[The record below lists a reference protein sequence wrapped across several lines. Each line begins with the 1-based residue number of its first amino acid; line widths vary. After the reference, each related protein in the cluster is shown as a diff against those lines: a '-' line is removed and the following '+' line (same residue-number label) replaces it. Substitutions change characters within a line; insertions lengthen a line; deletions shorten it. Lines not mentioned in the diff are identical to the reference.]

1 MIQEK
6 KAYSILRNISQSRL
20 YCIWTSLVVLR
31 RVKDTSLGRFVQKW
45 SLFRSETTNF
55 QNLQS
60 LLISSQAVN
69 TNKSVQIAAL
79 LLYKCMSILSEYVQV
94 LTT

>member
-45 SLFRSETTNF
+45 SCFDQKQPISKTCNPCLSPLR
-55 QNLQS
+55 QS
-60 LLISSQAVN
+60 TLIKVRR
-69 TNKSVQIAAL
+69 
-79 LLYKCMSILSEYVQV
+79 
-94 LTT
+94 